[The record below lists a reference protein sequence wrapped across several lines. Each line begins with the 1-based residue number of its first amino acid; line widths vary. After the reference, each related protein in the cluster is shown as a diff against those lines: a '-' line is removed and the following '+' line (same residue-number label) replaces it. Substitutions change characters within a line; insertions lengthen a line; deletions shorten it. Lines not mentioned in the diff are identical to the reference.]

1 MMYVC
6 SPLSRHTRFHAIHT
20 GQLSQENEKLKS
32 TLLKMEI
39 RLARANSLIDIE
51 NNGEVSMVTG
61 WPDAIMERVSLYTSQ
76 SALY

>member
-1 MMYVC
+1 
-6 SPLSRHTRFHAIHT
+6 
-20 GQLSQENEKLKS
+20 
-32 TLLKMEI
+32 MEI
-39 RLARANSLIDIE
+39 RLARANSLIDIK